1 MGTKRTADRK
11 RGPGPY
17 LVPALV
23 RGLGILEYLS
33 TRPEGATVSDG
44 ATSMKLPKPSVFR
57 MMVTLAELGYL
68 QREADGSSYR
78 LGRKLLSIGYSVVDQ
93 QGLLQ
98 KSVDILRQLREI
110 TGETATLS
118 VLSGNEGI
126 IVEQFPSNHAVKVI
140 VQIGHRFPL
149 HTAAPGKALLAF
161 LPEDEKNQVTDSL
174 KYKKFTDTTIT
185 SKREFLEELARVKNS
200 GVAFDRGEELEDLR
214 CVAAPVL
221 DHYGYPVAA
230 LCASGPSSR
239 IKDSDLER
247 FANVVAKQARLLS
260 DRFSR

>member
-1 MGTKRTADRK
+1 MSKKKDVNPK
-11 RGPGPY
+11 RGGVPY

-23 RGLGILEYLS
+23 RGIRILEYFS
-33 TRPEGATVSDG
+33 ARPEGGTVSDVV
-44 ATSMKLPKPSVFR
+44 ASTKLPKPSVFR

-68 QREADGSSYR
+68 QRDADGSSYR
-78 LGRKLLSIGYSVVDQ
+78 LSRKLLSIGYSAVDE

-98 KSVDILRQLREI
+98 KSVDILRKLREL

-161 LPEDEKNQVTDSL
+161 LPEEERDKVIDSL
-174 KYKKFTDTTIT
+174 VYKRFTGATIT
-185 SKREFLEELARVKNS
+185 SKREFLEELARVRKS

-221 DHYGYPVAA
+221 DHHDYPVAS

-239 IKDSDLER
+239 IKNDDMER
-247 FANVVAKQARLLS
+247 FSGIVAKQARLLS